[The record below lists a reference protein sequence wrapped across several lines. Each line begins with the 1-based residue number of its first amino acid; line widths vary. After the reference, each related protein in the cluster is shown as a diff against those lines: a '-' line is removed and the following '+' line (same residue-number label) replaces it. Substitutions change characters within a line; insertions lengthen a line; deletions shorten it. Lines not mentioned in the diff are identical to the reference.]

1 MEDKGLENYKESFKR
16 FLEIQ
21 EEMKNIGDAQGV
33 LYWDMATIM
42 PSKGV
47 ERRSEV
53 VGYLSQ
59 LMYKLETG
67 KEYQDLVFGL
77 YEHLEEMNDKEKAM
91 VKAAKKSL
99 DFMKKIPE
107 EEYLEYSKL
116 VASGETYWAEA
127 REKNDYESFKPILER
142 IVYFNK
148 KIAGYIGYEKTPYDA
163 LLDMYEP
170 GATVEE
176 IDGVFKELRDGLLVL
191 LKKIGESAV
200 EIDSSILKGEYAIE
214 PQKKY
219 NTELAKRLGYDFERG
234 AIAESAHPFST
245 NFGNKDVRITT
256 AYSKEDP
263 VTAMYSTIH
272 ETGHAIY
279 EQNIPDDI
287 TKTNIGGGVSMGI
300 HESQSRYYENIL
312 GRGKEFIE
320 TEYPNMVSAFEGLKN
335 YSPEDVYKAINKV
348 EPSLIRID
356 ADELTY
362 SLHIIIRYEIEKM
375 LINGEVNFD
384 ELPQIWA
391 DKYTEYLGVTPESY
405 AKGVLQDV
413 HWSGGMIGY
422 FPSYA
427 LGNLYGA
434 QMLYKGMLRDLP
446 NYYELIREGKVSEIT
461 KWLAEHVHSHGGTY
475 EPKVLIE
482 KITGEP
488 LTAKYFLQYLEEKY
502 SKIYGF

>member
-1 MEDKGLENYKESFKR
+1 MENYKDGFKR

-33 LYWDMATIM
+33 LYWDMVTIM

-47 ERRSEV
+47 ERRSDV
-53 VGYLSQ
+53 IGYLSQ
-59 LMYKLETG
+59 LMYKLETSD
-67 KEYQDLVFGL
+67 EYNNLVYSL
-77 YEHLEEMNDKEKAM
+77 YEHYEEMDDKEKAM

-116 VASGETYWAEA
+116 VASGENYWAKA
-127 REKNDYESFKPILER
+127 RENNDYESFKPILEK
-142 IVYFNK
+142 IVFFNK
-148 KIAGYIGYEKTPYDA
+148 KIADYMGYEDTPYDA
-163 LLDMYEP
+163 LLDLYEP
-170 GATVEE
+170 GATVKE
-176 IDGVFKELRDGLLVL
+176 IDGVFQELREGLLKL
-191 LKKIGESAV
+191 LDKINASDV
-200 EIDSSILKGEYAIE
+200 KIDSSILKGEYEIE

-245 NFGNKDVRITT
+245 NFGNNDVRITT

-263 VTAMYSTIH
+263 IVAMYSTIH

-312 GRGKEFIE
+312 ARDREFIE
-320 TEYPNMVSAFEGLKN
+320 TEYPNMIKAFDGLKK
-335 YSPEDVYKAINKV
+335 YSPFEIYQAINKV

-362 SLHIIIRYEIEKM
+362 SMHIIIRYELEKM
-375 LINGEVNFD
+375 MINGEVDFD
-384 ELPQIWA
+384 ELPKLWA
-391 DKYTEYLGVTPESY
+391 DKYTEYLGITPDSY

-434 QMLYKGMLRDLP
+434 QMLYKGILRDLP

-461 KWLAEHVHSHGGTY
+461 KWLAENVHSHGGTY

-488 LTAKYFLQYLEEKY
+488 LDAKYFLQYLNEKY
-502 SKIYGF
+502 SRIYDFK

>member
-1 MEDKGLENYKESFKR
+1 M
-16 FLEIQ
+16 
-21 EEMKNIGDAQGV
+21 
-33 LYWDMATIM
+33 
-42 PSKGV
+42 
-47 ERRSEV
+47 
-53 VGYLSQ
+53 
-59 LMYKLETG
+59 
-67 KEYQDLVFGL
+67 
-77 YEHLEEMNDKEKAM
+77 
-91 VKAAKKSL
+91 
-99 DFMKKIPE
+99 
-107 EEYLEYSKL
+107 
-116 VASGETYWAEA
+116 
-127 REKNDYESFKPILER
+127 
-142 IVYFNK
+142 
-148 KIAGYIGYEKTPYDA
+148 GYEDTPYDA

-170 GATVEE
+170 GATVKEL
-176 IDGVFKELRDGLLVL
+176 DKVFKELRDGLVQL
-191 LKKIGESAV
+191 LEKINKSDV
-200 EIDSSILKGEYAIE
+200 KIDRNILKGEYDIS

-279 EQNIPDDI
+279 EQNIPDAI

-300 HESQSRYYENIL
+300 HESQSRFYENIL
-312 GRGKEFIE
+312 ARGKEFID
-320 TEYPNMVSAFEGLKN
+320 TEYPNMVEAFEGLKA
-335 YSPEDVYKAINKV
+335 YSSDEIYKAINKV

-362 SLHIIIRYEIEKM
+362 SLHIIIRYELEKM
-375 LINGEVNFD
+375 MINGEVDFD
-384 ELPQIWA
+384 ELPKLWA

-405 AKGVLQDV
+405 SKGVLQDV

-427 LGNLYGA
+427 LGNLNGA
-434 QMLYKGMLRDLP
+434 QMLYKGLLRDLP
-446 NYYELIREGKVSEIT
+446 NYYELIKEGRISEIT
-461 KWLAEHVHSHGGTY
+461 KWLAENVHSHGGTY

-488 LTAKYFLQYLEEKY
+488 LNAKYFLQYLNEKY
-502 SKIYGF
+502 SRIYNF

>member
-1 MEDKGLENYKESFKR
+1 MKVLENYKDGFKR

-47 ERRSEV
+47 ERRSDV
-53 VGYLSQ
+53 IGYLSQ
-59 LMYKLETG
+59 LMYKLETSE
-67 KEYQDLVFGL
+67 EYNDLVYSL
-77 YEHLEEMNDKEKAM
+77 YESFEEMDDKEKAM
-91 VKAAKKSL
+91 IKAAKKSL

-116 VASGETYWAEA
+116 VASGETYWAQA
-127 REKNDYESFKPILER
+127 REKNDYESFKPILEK
-142 IVYFNK
+142 IVFFNK
-148 KIAGYIGYEKTPYDA
+148 KIAGYMGYEETPYDA
-163 LLDMYEP
+163 LLDLYEP
-170 GATVEE
+170 GATV
-176 IDGVFKELRDGLLVL
+176 KELDKVFSELREGLIKL
-191 LKKIGESAV
+191 LDKINASEV
-200 EIDSSILKGEYAIE
+200 KIDSSILKGEYSNEA
-214 PQKKY
+214 QKKY

-263 VTAMYSTIH
+263 IIAMYSTIH

-312 GRGKEFIE
+312 GRDEKFVEA
-320 TEYPNMVSAFEGLKN
+320 EYPNMVEAFEGLKEFA
-335 YSPEDVYKAINKV
+335 PVDVFRAINKV

-362 SLHIIIRYEIEKM
+362 SLHIIIRYELEKM
-375 LINGEVNFD
+375 MINGEVSFD
-384 ELPQIWA
+384 ELPELWA
-391 DKYTEYLGVTPESY
+391 NKYEEYLGVRPETF

-434 QMLYKGMLRDLP
+434 QMLYKGILRDLP
-446 NYYELIREGKVSEIT
+446 DYYELIKDGKISEIT
-461 KWLAEHVHSHGGTY
+461 KWLAENVHSHGGTY

-488 LTAKYFLQYLEEKY
+488 LDAKYFLQYLNEKY
-502 SKIYGF
+502 SKIYNLK

>member
-1 MEDKGLENYKESFKR
+1 MENYKDGFKR

-47 ERRSEV
+47 ERRSDV
-53 VGYLSQ
+53 IGYLSQ
-59 LMYKLETG
+59 LMYKLETSQ
-67 KEYQDLVFGL
+67 EYNDLVYSL
-77 YEHLEEMNDKEKAM
+77 HEHYEEMDDKEKAM
-91 VKAAKKSL
+91 IIAAKKSL

-116 VASGETYWAEA
+116 VASGETYWAQA
-127 REKNDYESFKPILER
+127 REKNDYDSFKPILEK
-142 IVYFNK
+142 IVFFNK
-148 KIAGYIGYEKTPYDA
+148 KIAGYMGYEETPYDA
-163 LLDMYEP
+163 LLDLYEP
-170 GATVEE
+170 GATV
-176 IDGVFKELRDGLLVL
+176 KELDKVFSELREGLIKL
-191 LKKIGESAV
+191 LDKINASDV
-200 EIDSSILKGEYAIE
+200 KIDSDILKGEYSNEA
-214 PQKKY
+214 QKKY

-263 VTAMYSTIH
+263 IIAMYSTIH

-300 HESQSRYYENIL
+300 HESQSRFYENIL
-312 GRGKEFIE
+312 GRDEKFVEA
-320 TEYPNMVSAFEGLKN
+320 EYPNMVEAFEGLKEFA
-335 YSPEDVYKAINKV
+335 PVDVFRSINKV

-362 SLHIIIRYEIEKM
+362 SLHIIIRYELEKM
-375 LINGEVNFD
+375 MINGEVSFD
-384 ELPQIWA
+384 ELPELWA
-391 DKYTEYLGVTPESY
+391 NKYEEYLGVRPETY

-434 QMLYKGMLRDLP
+434 QMLYKGILRDLP
-446 NYYELIREGKVSEIT
+446 DYYELIKDGKISEIT
-461 KWLAEHVHSHGGTY
+461 KWLAENVHSHGGTY

-488 LTAKYFLQYLEEKY
+488 LDAKYFLQYLNEKY
-502 SKIYGF
+502 SRIYNLK

>member
-1 MEDKGLENYKESFKR
+1 MENYKEAFKR
-16 FLEIQ
+16 YLEIQ
-21 EEMKNIGDAQGV
+21 EEMKNISDAQGV
-33 LYWDMATIM
+33 LHWDMATIM
-42 PSKGV
+42 PPKSV

-53 VGYLSQ
+53 LTYLSQ
-59 LMYKLETG
+59 LHFKLETG
-67 KEYQDLVFGL
+67 TEYGELVDGL
-77 YEHLEEMNDKEKAM
+77 YTHLEEMNDQEKAM
-91 VKAAKKSL
+91 IKDAKKSL
-99 DFMKKIPE
+99 DLMRKIPE

-127 REKNDYESFKPILER
+127 REKNDYESFKPILEK
-142 IVYFNK
+142 IVFFNK
-148 KIAGYIGYEKTPYDA
+148 KIAHYVGFEDTPYDA
-163 LLDMYEP
+163 LLDMYEA
-170 GATVEE
+170 GATVKE
-176 IDGVFKELRDGLLVL
+176 IDVVFGELREGLMKL
-191 LKKIGESAV
+191 LEKINNSGV
-200 EIDSSILKGEYAIE
+200 TIDNSILRGEYDLA
-214 PQKKY
+214 PQKNY
-219 NTELAKRLGYDFERG
+219 NTELAKRMGYDFERG

-245 NFGNKDVRITT
+245 NFGNRDVRITT

-279 EQNIPDDI
+279 EQNIPDAL

-312 GRGKEFIE
+312 GRGREFIE
-320 TEYPNMVSAFEGLKN
+320 TEYPNMVEAFAGLKE
-335 YSPEDVYKAINKV
+335 YSAEEIYRAINKV

-375 LINGEVNFD
+375 MINGEVNFE
-384 ELPQIWA
+384 ELPKIWA
-391 DKYTEYLGVTPESY
+391 DKYEEYLGVRPESF

-434 QMLYKGMLRDLP
+434 QMLYKGILRDLP
-446 NYYELIREGKVSEIT
+446 NYYELIKEGKVSEIT
-461 KWLAEHVHSHGGTY
+461 KWLAENVHSHGGTY

-488 LTAKYFLQYLEEKY
+488 LSAKYFLRYLEEKY
-502 SKIYGF
+502 QDIYKF